1 MIVPRYY
8 EDLSVLHD
16 NTMPARAYYMP
27 ASKRMDD
34 LVEHRE
40 LSDRMQLLNGT
51 WKFQYFDSIYDMKDA
66 FYEDGYSV
74 EGFDEIKV
82 PSVWQMAGYDTHQ
95 YTNIRYPFP
104 FDPPYVPQDIPCGA
118 YVHTFDYAK
127 DAAAPKAYL
136 NFEGVDSCFYVW
148 LNGTYV
154 GYSQVSHMT
163 SEFDVTDVLRE
174 GENRISVLVMKWCD
188 GSYLEDQDKFRMS
201 GIFRDVYLLKR
212 PEKGI
217 RDYRI
222 TTQLDSDIARIN
234 LTAAFYEPTE
244 VRVKLEDKNGAVVSE
259 GVISESGEST
269 FEIVDYTLWNT
280 ENPYLYTIILE
291 TEQEVIVDHIA
302 LRKIEIKNQV
312 IYLNGQKIK
321 FRGVNR
327 HDSDPVTGFTISMEQ
342 IKTDLTLM
350 KQHNFNAIRSSHYPN
365 APFFYEMCDRYGFM
379 VIDEADI
386 EAHGPFMLY
395 RKEDTD
401 YNRFKRWNEKI
412 ADDPVWEAAIV
423 DRVKL
428 MVERDKNRFCIVMWS
443 MGNESAYGCNFEKAL
458 AWTKGFDP
466 ERITQYESA
475 RYRNYDVTYDYG
487 NLDLY
492 SRMYP
497 ALTEIEEYLEKD
509 GSKPFL
515 LVEYCHSMG
524 NGPGDLEDYF
534 QMIQAE
540 DKMCGGFVWEWC
552 DHAIAHGV
560 AENGKTIYAYGGD
573 HGEVIHD
580 SNFCMDGLVYP
591 DRRIHTGL
599 LEYKNVYRPA
609 RVVSYDAASGELVLH
624 NYMDF
629 DDLKDYAE
637 ITYELSQDGLVIGK
651 GSFPKYPFYRIVM
664 EAQL

>member
-16 NTMPARAYYMP
+16 NTMLARAYYMP

-74 EGFDEIKV
+74 ESFDEIAV

-118 YVHTFDYAK
+118 YVHTFDYAR
-127 DAAAPKAYL
+127 DDAAPKAYL

-212 PEKGI
+212 PEKAI
-217 RDYRI
+217 RDYHI
-222 TTQLDSDIARIN
+222 TTELDADIAKID
-234 LTAAFYEPTE
+234 LTVSFHEPVE
-244 VRVKLEDKNGAVVSE
+244 VRVKIEDKNGAVVSE
-259 GVISESGEST
+259 GVIDKNGKAT
-269 FEIVDYTLWNT
+269 FEIVDYKLWNT
-280 ENPYLYTIILE
+280 ENPYLYTIIFE

-302 LRKIEIKNQV
+302 LRKIEIKDQV

-342 IKTDLTLM
+342 IKIDLTLM

-412 ADDPVWEAAIV
+412 ADDPAWEAEGIQR
-423 DRVKL
+423 DRG
-428 MVERDKNRFCIVMWS
+428 RHFS
-443 MGNESAYGCNFEKAL
+443 
-458 AWTKGFDP
+458 
-466 ERITQYESA
+466 
-475 RYRNYDVTYDYG
+475 
-487 NLDLY
+487 
-492 SRMYP
+492 
-497 ALTEIEEYLEKD
+497 
-509 GSKPFL
+509 
-515 LVEYCHSMG
+515 
-524 NGPGDLEDYF
+524 
-534 QMIQAE
+534 
-540 DKMCGGFVWEWC
+540 
-552 DHAIAHGV
+552 
-560 AENGKTIYAYGGD
+560 
-573 HGEVIHD
+573 
-580 SNFCMDGLVYP
+580 
-591 DRRIHTGL
+591 
-599 LEYKNVYRPA
+599 
-609 RVVSYDAASGELVLH
+609 
-624 NYMDF
+624 
-629 DDLKDYAE
+629 
-637 ITYELSQDGLVIGK
+637 
-651 GSFPKYPFYRIVM
+651 
-664 EAQL
+664 